1 MTSLPLSASAATV
14 DALEIAPTAP
24 NGETEADLIGRAR
37 AGDDRAIRAM
47 YGRHARYV
55 AGVVYRLMGNDAEL
69 DDIVQETFLDGL
81 DALSALER
89 PEALRAWLVTIA
101 VRKAHRI
108 LARRRR
114 RHVLH
119 GLFKQFSAL
128 SSDPRQGEPAFDLYE
143 ALEELP
149 VDLRVPWTLSRIE
162 QWTLPEVAK
171 TCGVSLA
178 TVKRRISE
186 AEARLA
192 HVSGGKTGTP

>member
-1 MTSLPLSASAATV
+1 VSSLPLT
-14 DALEIAPTAP
+14 ALPAFPAEVAP
-24 NGETEADLIGRAR
+24 ADLPESDLVDRAR
-37 AGDDRAIRAM
+37 AGDERAIRAL

-81 DALSALER
+81 DALAALER

-101 VRKAHRI
+101 VRKAHKI

-119 GLFKQFSAL
+119 GLFRQFSAV

-149 VDLRVPWTLSRIE
+149 VDLRIPWTLSRVE
-162 QWTLPEVAK
+162 QWTLPEVARA
-171 TCGVSLA
+171 CSVSLA

-186 AEARLA
+186 AETRLA
-192 HVSGGKTGTP
+192 RRSGEKS